1 MFSERTSVGLDVH
14 ARSTTAW
21 ALDGETGEIF
31 SKRLDAET
39 HNVMVWVA
47 GLPQPTA
54 VAYEAGPTGFVLAR
68 ALDEVGIRCV
78 VAAPSKM
85 ERPAGDRIKTDK
97 RDAKRLAKLLR
108 MDELPAVRVPTPSEE
123 TARDLVRGRDDVRR
137 DLARARNRISKLL
150 LRQGRVWRGGTG
162 WTCLHHEWLSKQR
175 FDGPD
180 TQFTFDEGMD
190 EVLTLEAMRDR
201 FDQRIGAAAARPE
214 WAPVVHRLA
223 CLRGVS
229 TLTAFA
235 LAVEVGDWHRFTGA
249 TIGAYLGLVPSEHS
263 SGPNRCQGP
272 ITKTGN
278 THARRLLVE
287 ASWQHY
293 RPYRGPGASLRRRME
308 LAPAPVRQRADLG
321 NRRLHHRWQAFLDR
335 KKNTNV
341 AAVAV
346 ARELAGWCWSL
357 AMMED

>member
-21 ALDGETGEIF
+21 ALDGETGEVF
-31 SKRLDAET
+31 SRRLDAET

-47 GLPQPTA
+47 GLPQPAA
-54 VAYEAGPTGFVLAR
+54 VAYEAGPSGFVLAR
-68 ALDEVGIRCV
+68 VLDEVGIRCV

-97 RDAKRLAKLLR
+97 RDAQRLAKLLR
-108 MDELPAVRVPTPSEE
+108 MDELPAVRVPTLAEE
-123 TARDLVRGRDDVRR
+123 AARDLVRGRDDIRR

-162 WTCLHHEWLSKQR
+162 WTCLHHEWLSRQR
-175 FDGPD
+175 FTDTD
-180 TQFTFDEGMD
+180 TQFAFDEGME
-190 EVLTLEAMRDR
+190 EVLALEAMRNR
-201 FDQRIGAAAARPE
+201 FDKRISSAADRPA
-214 WAPVVHRLA
+214 WAPMARRLA
-223 CLRGVS
+223 CLRGID
-229 TLTAFA
+229 TLSAFG

-263 SGPNRCQGP
+263 SGLNRFQGP
-272 ITKTGN
+272 ITMTGD

-293 RPYRGPGASLRRRME
+293 KPYRGPGATLRRRME
-308 LAPAPVRQRADLG
+308 LVPRPVRLRADLG
-321 NRRLHHRWQAFLDR
+321 NRRLHHRWESFLAR

-346 ARELAGWCWSL
+346 ARELAGWCWSWR
-357 AMMED
+357 